1 MSKQILENNVLLTDA
16 GYKRAFKGK
25 GAVDWVSRL
34 RRDYE
39 VVIEEMKQL
48 SDNSKKLSSLP
59 WYLFR
64 HQRKDLNTQ
73 YCNGQFYLVW
83 RSYGAKSYTL
93 TWDKVQPF
101 LKNITVEQQ
110 AWVLEAQE
118 QVLLLNAR
126 ELTLRFCI
134 NRAEKCSEAI
144 EALGSIL

>member
-1 MSKQILENNVLLTDA
+1 MNTQNKENNVLLTDD

-25 GAVDWVSRL
+25 GAVEWLSRL
-34 RRDYE
+34 RREYE
-39 VVIEEMKQL
+39 SVIVEMQQL
-48 SDNSKKLSSLP
+48 SNDSKKLSSLP

-83 RSYGAKSYTL
+83 RSYGSKSYTL
-93 TWDKVQPF
+93 KWEKVEPF
-101 LKNITVEQQ
+101 LQNIPMDQR

-118 QVLLLNAR
+118 HVLLLNAR
-126 ELTLRFCI
+126 EMTLRFCI

-144 EALGSIL
+144 GALA